1 MANYLLGSGTVPEK
15 LAIVSLSDW
24 IGDGGMEITAV
35 VPDEAA
41 EWLQPVIDTLELTS
55 TPFVPTFSS
64 TDTIVAPADAE
75 GLEDI
80 LRTGAV
86 VLDLSDGLVPLELVE
101 DSEVPELPDIPED
114 LQPEEETPVLEAP
127 PKARR
132 KTSLPP
138 AAGTD
143 EDKPAKKAP
152 AKRASR
158 KKTAPAEKTPAPVE
172 EPVAEEPAEV
182 EEKSQ
187 SEVEVATPEDKPEAQ
202 VEIKVQ
208 PGSAWKYDSQAVVA
222 AGPITASTY
231 AVSVQQQ
238 LAGLVSAML
247 ARADEAA
254 LWRVLDALRSEEG
267 R

>member
-35 VPDEAA
+35 VPDNPA

-55 TPFVPTFSS
+55 TPFIPTFSS

-101 DSEVPELPDIPED
+101 DAEVPEVPDIPED
-114 LQPEEETPVLEAP
+114 LEPKEETPVLEEP

-138 AAGTD
+138 AAGKDD
-143 EDKPAKKAP
+143 EMPAKKAP
-152 AKRASR
+152 AKRAAR
-158 KKTAPAEKTPAPVE
+158 KKAAPAPVE
-172 EPVAEEPAEV
+172 APLEEAPEAAEETEAKAEV
-182 EEKSQ
+182 EVK
-187 SEVEVATPEDKPEAQ
+187 EDAGLVVSGSPQ
-202 VEIKVQ
+202 IGVLSSS
-208 PGSAWKYDSQAVVA
+208 PGSAYSY
-222 AGPITASTY
+222 ASPVTTVDMY
-231 AVSVQQQ
+231 SSSVQQQ
-238 LAGLVSAML
+238 LGRLVSAML

-254 LWRVLDALRSEEG
+254 LWRVLDALRSEEE